1 MNIMQVEEENMKK
14 TIKDYELNGKKV
26 IIRCDL
32 NVPIE
37 NGIIKDITRIKA
49 SLKTIRYARKMNAKV
64 ILLSHLGRIKTEE
77 DKQKNTLKPVA
88 EELSKLLRKKV
99 TFIDQTRGEK
109 LENAIKNMKNRDV
122 ILIENTRF
130 EDLDGK
136 KESSNDKQLGQY
148 WASLGD
154 IFINDAFGTIHRSHA
169 SNLGIASNLP
179 NGIGFLVEKEIKNL
193 TKLTNKPKKPY
204 TIILGGSKVSD
215 KIGVISNLITK
226 ADYIL
231 IGGGMAFTFLKAAG
245 FGIGSSICEKEK
257 ISFCKE
263 LLDKYQDKLILPIDI
278 ITGSEIK
285 ENTSIHERF
294 INEIEEDEIGLDI
307 GPKTIEVFKQYL
319 DDCKTIFWN
328 GPVGYFEIKEFSNG
342 TKELLNIIT
351 NTKAYTLVGGG
362 DTARA
367 AVTFNYQDKISHIS
381 TGGGA
386 SLEFLEEVSLPALD
400 IIDEK

>member
-1 MNIMQVEEENMKK
+1 MKK
-14 TIKDYELNGKKV
+14 TIKDYDLSGKKV
-26 IIRCDL
+26 IIRCDF

-37 NGIIKDITRIKA
+37 NGIIKDESRIKK
-49 SLKTIRYARKMNAKV
+49 SLKTIRYARKQGAKV
-64 ILLSHLGRIKTEE
+64 ILMSHLGRVKTIE
-77 DKQKNTLKPVA
+77 DKEKYTLKPVA
-88 EELSKLLRKKV
+88 ERLSKLLRKKV
-99 TFIDQTRGEK
+99 KFINETRGQN
-109 LENAIKNMKNRDV
+109 LENAIDNMKDKDV

-136 KESSNDKQLGQY
+136 KESNNDKELGKY

-169 SNLGIASNLP
+169 SNLGIASNIPSGL
-179 NGIGFLVEKEIKNL
+179 GFLVEEEIKKL
-193 TKLTNKPKKPY
+193 TKLTNKPRKPY
-204 TIILGGSKVSD
+204 TIILGGAKVSD

-245 FGIGSSICEKEK
+245 FNIGSSLCEREK
-257 ISFCKE
+257 IAYCKE
-263 LLDKYQDKLILPIDI
+263 MLENYPDKLILPIDV
-278 ITGSEIK
+278 ITATEIK
-285 ENTSIHERF
+285 DNTKTHERF
-294 INEIEEDEIGLDI
+294 INEIEEDEMGLDI
-307 GPKTIEVFKQYL
+307 GPRTLEVFKQYL

-328 GPVGYFEIKEFSNG
+328 GPVGCFETKGFENG
-342 TKELLNIIT
+342 TKELFEIIT

-367 AVTFNYQDKISHIS
+367 AATFNYENKISHVS

-386 SLEFLEEVSLPALD
+386 SLAFLEGIELPALK
-400 IIDEK
+400 IINEKK

>member
-1 MNIMQVEEENMKK
+1 MKK
-14 TIKDYELNGKKV
+14 TIKDYDLGGKKV
-26 IIRCDL
+26 IIRCDF

-37 NGIIKDITRIKA
+37 NGIIKDESRLKA
-49 SLKTIRYARKMNAKV
+49 SLKTIRYARKNNAKV

-77 DKQKNTLKPVA
+77 DKEKYTLKPVA
-88 EELSKLLRKKV
+88 DRLSTLLRKKV
-99 TFIDQTRGEK
+99 KFINQTRGEE
-109 LENAIKNMKNRDV
+109 LENAIDHMKDKDV

-136 KESSNDKQLGQY
+136 KESHNDKELGEY

-179 NGIGFLVEKEIKNL
+179 NGIGFLVENEIKKLN
-193 TKLTNKPKKPY
+193 KLTNKPKKPY
-204 TIILGGSKVSD
+204 TIILGGAKVSD
-215 KIGVISNLITK
+215 KIGVISNLINK

-245 FGIGSSICEKEK
+245 FNIGSSICEKEK
-257 ISFCKE
+257 LSFCKE
-263 LLDKYQDKLILPIDI
+263 MLDKYPDKLILPIDV
-278 ITGSEIK
+278 ITATEMK
-285 ENTSIHERF
+285 ENTQTHERF
-294 INEIEEDEIGLDI
+294 INEIEEEEMGLDI
-307 GPKTIEVFKQYL
+307 GPRTLEVFKQYL

-328 GPVGYFEIKEFSNG
+328 GPVGCFEIKEFENG
-342 TKELLNIIT
+342 TKNLLNIIT

-367 AVTFNYQDKISHIS
+367 AVTFDYQDKISHIS

-386 SLEFLEEVSLPALD
+386 SLAFLEGIELPALT

>member
-1 MNIMQVEEENMKK
+1 
-14 TIKDYELNGKKV
+14 
-26 IIRCDL
+26 
-32 NVPIE
+32 
-37 NGIIKDITRIKA
+37 
-49 SLKTIRYARKMNAKV
+49 
-64 ILLSHLGRIKTEE
+64 
-77 DKQKNTLKPVA
+77 
-88 EELSKLLRKKV
+88 
-99 TFIDQTRGEK
+99 
-109 LENAIKNMKNRDV
+109 
-122 ILIENTRF
+122 
-130 EDLDGK
+130 
-136 KESSNDKQLGQY
+136 
-148 WASLGD
+148 
-154 IFINDAFGTIHRSHA
+154 
-169 SNLGIASNLP
+169 
-179 NGIGFLVEKEIKNL
+179 
-193 TKLTNKPKKPY
+193 
-204 TIILGGSKVSD
+204 
-215 KIGVISNLITK
+215 
-226 ADYIL
+226 
-231 IGGGMAFTFLKAAG
+231 MAFTFLKAAG

-257 ISFCKE
+257 LSFCKE

-285 ENTSIHERF
+285 ENASIHERF

>member
-1 MNIMQVEEENMKK
+1 MNIMQVKEENMKK

-386 SLEFLEEVSLPALD
+386 SPEFLEEVSLPALD

>member
-1 MNIMQVEEENMKK
+1 MKK
-14 TIKDYELNGKKV
+14 TIKDYDLSGKKV
-26 IIRCDL
+26 IIRCDF

-37 NGIIKDITRIKA
+37 NGIIKDESRLKA
-49 SLKTIRYARKMNAKV
+49 SLKTIRYARKNNAKV
-64 ILLSHLGRIKTEE
+64 ILLSHLGRVKTEE
-77 DKQKNTLKPVA
+77 DKQKYTLKPVA
-88 EELSKLLRKKV
+88 ERLGTLLRKKV
-99 TFIDQTRGEK
+99 KFIAQTRGEE
-109 LENAIKNMKNRDV
+109 LENAINTMKDRDV

-136 KESSNDKQLGQY
+136 KESGNDKELGKY

-179 NGIGFLVEKEIKNL
+179 NGIGFLVETEIKKL
-193 TKLTNKPKKPY
+193 QKLTHKPKKPY
-204 TIILGGSKVSD
+204 TIILGGAKVSD

-245 FGIGSSICEKEK
+245 FNIGSSICEKEK
-257 ISFCKE
+257 LSFCKE
-263 LLDKYQDKLILPIDI
+263 MLDKYQDKLILPIDV
-278 ITGSEIK
+278 ITATEMK
-285 ENTSIHERF
+285 ENVQTHERF
-294 INEIEEDEIGLDI
+294 INEIEEDEMGLDI

-319 DDCKTIFWN
+319 DDCRTIFWN
-328 GPVGYFEIKEFSNG
+328 GPVGCFEIEEFSNG

-367 AVTFNYQDKISHIS
+367 AVTFNYQDKISHI
-381 TGGGA
+381 
-386 SLEFLEEVSLPALD
+386 F
-400 IIDEK
+400 

>member
-1 MNIMQVEEENMKK
+1 MKK
-14 TIKDYELNGKKV
+14 TIKDYNLSGKKV
-26 IIRCDL
+26 IIRCDF

-37 NGIIKDITRIKA
+37 NGVIKDESRLKK
-49 SLKTIRYARKMNAKV
+49 SLKTIRYARKNNAKV
-64 ILLSHLGRIKTEE
+64 ILMSHLGRIKTEE
-77 DKQKNTLKPVA
+77 DKQKYTLKPVA
-88 EELSKLLRKKV
+88 QRLSVLLRKKV
-99 TFIDQTRGEK
+99 KFIDQTRGKK
-109 LENAIKNMKNRDV
+109 LEDTINNMKDKDV

-130 EDLDGK
+130 EDLEGK
-136 KESSNDKQLGQY
+136 KESNNDKELGKY

-179 NGIGFLVEKEIKNL
+179 NGIGFLVEKEIKEL
-193 TKLTNKPKKPY
+193 TKLTNNPKKPY

-245 FGIGSSICEKEK
+245 FKIGSSICENEK
-257 ISFCKE
+257 LSFCKE
-263 LLDKYQDKLILPIDI
+263 ILDKYQEKLILPIDI
-278 ITGSEIK
+278 ITATEMK
-285 ENTSIHERF
+285 DNVKTNERF

-307 GPKTIEVFKQYL
+307 GPKTLEVFKQYIY
-319 DDCKTIFWN
+319 DCKTIFWN
-328 GPVGYFEIKEFSNG
+328 GPVGCFELKPFENG
-342 TKELLNIIT
+342 TKELFKIIT

-367 AVTFNYQDKISHIS
+367 AVAFDTQNKVSHIS

-386 SLEFLEEVSLPALD
+386 SLAFLEEIDLPALA
-400 IIDEK
+400 IINEK

>member
-1 MNIMQVEEENMKK
+1 MKK
-14 TIKDYELNGKKV
+14 TIKDYELSGKKV
-26 IIRCDL
+26 IIRCDF
-32 NVPIE
+32 NVPIQD
-37 NGIIKDITRIKA
+37 GIIKDETRIKA
-49 SLKTIRYARKMNAKV
+49 SLKTIRYARKHNAKV
-64 ILLSHLGRIKTEE
+64 ILLSHLGRIKNEE
-77 DKQKNTLKPVA
+77 DKTKYTLKPVA
-88 EELSKLLRKKV
+88 QMLSKLLRKKV

-109 LENAIKNMKNRDV
+109 LNKAVENMQNKDV

-130 EDLDGK
+130 EDLNGK
-136 KESSNDKQLGQY
+136 KESGNDKELGKY
-148 WASLGD
+148 WANLGD

-179 NGIGFLVEKEIKNL
+179 NGIGFLVEEEIK
-193 TKLTNKPKKPY
+193 KLNKLIDKPRKPY

-245 FGIGSSICEKEK
+245 FNIGSSLCEKEK
-257 ISFCKE
+257 LDFCKKM
-263 LLDKYQDKLILPIDI
+263 LDQYPDKLILPIDA
-278 ITGSEIK
+278 ITATEIK
-285 ENTSIHERF
+285 ENVKTHERF
-294 INEIEEDEIGLDI
+294 VNEIAEDEIGLDI
-307 GPKTIEVFKQYL
+307 GPKTLEVFKQYL

-328 GPVGYFEIKEFSNG
+328 GPVGYFEIKEFANG
-342 TKELLNIIT
+342 TKQLLKIIT

-367 AVTFNYQDKISHIS
+367 ATNFNYQDKISHIS

-386 SLEFLEEVSLPALD
+386 SLAFLEKSNLPALD

>member
-1 MNIMQVEEENMKK
+1 MKK
-14 TIKDYELNGKKV
+14 TIKDYNLSGKKV
-26 IIRCDL
+26 IIRCDF

-37 NGIIKDITRIKA
+37 NGSIKDESRLKA
-49 SLKTIRYARKMNAKV
+49 SLRTIRYARKNNAKV
-64 ILLSHLGRIKTEE
+64 ILMSHLGRVKTEE
-77 DKQKNTLKPVA
+77 DKQKYTLKPVA
-88 EELSKLLRKKV
+88 ERLSVLLRKKV
-99 TFIDQTRGEK
+99 TFVNQTRGKE
-109 LENAIKNMKNRDV
+109 LEEAISKMKNKDV
-122 ILIENTRF
+122 LLIENTRF

-136 KESSNDKQLGQY
+136 KESNNDKDLGKY

-179 NGIGFLVEKEIKNL
+179 SGLGFLTKDEIKKL
-193 TKLTNKPKKPY
+193 TKLTDKPKKPY
-204 TIILGGSKVSD
+204 TIILGGAKVSD
-215 KIGVISNLITK
+215 KIGVISNLINQ

-245 FGIGSSICEKEK
+245 FNIGSSICEKEK
-257 ISFCKE
+257 ISYCRE
-263 LLDKYQDKLILPIDI
+263 ILDKYPDKLILPIDI
-278 ITGSEIK
+278 ITATEMK
-285 ENTSIHERF
+285 ENVKTHERF

-307 GPKTIEVFKQYL
+307 GPKTLEVFKQYL

-328 GPVGYFEIKEFSNG
+328 GPVGCFEIQEFENG
-342 TKELLNIIT
+342 TKKLLDIIT
-351 NTKAYTLVGGG
+351 NTKAYTVVGGG

-367 AVTFNYQDKISHIS
+367 AVTFNYQDKISHVS

-386 SLEFLEEVSLPALD
+386 SLAFLEGIKLPALN